1 MDGAG
6 IQRLFSAIREHDVQS
21 VETLATE
28 EPKLVNDS
36 VFYIRTTPL
45 HLAASLGQLEILMLL
60 LKHSARVNAVNSRKQ
75 TPLML
80 ACKNGRS
87 ACIGPLLD
95 NDANVLAV
103 DRANG
108 RTCLHYAAKGGHI
121 ECVCKILTAAE
132 TGPVANSWGFV
143 RYLNMR
149 DVYGATTLHLAAL
162 GGHTSVVK
170 RLLECGAMVLATT
183 ATNGSGQGSSPL
195 HLAARSGSVDCVRE
209 LLAWGAERDVTDIMG
224 HSPYGIALQHKNIA
238 CAALL
243 NPNSPEPLV
252 WPSSWKFII
261 ELEPQ
266 AKTLLKTALA
276 HANDEWERQLTLDS
290 MPINSS
296 AVVPSSEP
304 TGLAGNSSLNL
315 EESQLERS
323 SSVAQEVCCIC
334 FEEQCTLEVQEC
346 GHQMCAKC
354 TLSLC
359 CHNKPN
365 PSVCVSPPP
374 VCPFC
379 RQNINQIVL
388 AKPKSSPSM
397 SKHCLSRKISSRD
410 LVDRSSS
417 KKLLGKD
424 CVGAA
429 SFRKTSAASGGKD
442 SGRIAD
448 VDWLNRLDSNCWQQS
463 GIEIISG

>member
-1 MDGAG
+1 MGQALSSCGGNMDGAG

-60 LKHSARVNAVNSRKQ
+60 LKHGARVNAVNSRKQ

-149 DVYGATTLHLAAL
+149 DVYGATALHLAAL

-183 ATNGSGQGSSPL
+183 ATN
-195 HLAARSGSVDCVRE
+195 
-209 LLAWGAERDVTDIMG
+209 G

-266 AKTLLKTALA
+266 AKILLKTALA

-424 CVGAA
+424 FVGAA

-463 GIEIISG
+463 GIELISG